1 MKKAQRW
8 FPLLSITWLLSA
20 ALAAAGDPAA
30 PPGMSAKDFGPP
42 WKVWFG
48 VYGPDGTKMG
58 AASAAFSQGS
68 DPANPVYKL
77 ELSASITAITME
89 RSQVLEFDGKPPFAL
104 RKGSAKFTQGAIS
117 KLVDLAGSAEG
128 LEATITEGGK
138 PRTKKIPGEYALGD
152 ALAAAHWLR
161 QQERKPGEKFISRE
175 LDLLEIKVEEVTLTV
190 RALKQT
196 QSHAVKLA
204 YYELGYDSSIHGDM
218 GVVNTGRDGQPLTTK
233 LAGQF
238 DLRSEPEGL
247 AKLAEYRSPFCLEI
261 LAKLDRPMGNL
272 KAAGGAVLEATGEAA
287 AKIPAGTRQ
296 AVAFNEQT
304 NTTELKLGAA
314 HSAPAKAT
322 PEEIQEH
329 LKASP
334 AYPIREAQVSTLA
347 KQAVGDAKTEQE
359 KVERLVVFVAG
370 FLSDRYSPSAVSV
383 AEIISSKKGDCGQ
396 RALLF
401 TTLARAAGL
410 AAREVFGLVY
420 QGDKLHAF
428 GAHAWSE
435 VVVDGIWTP
444 VDPTLKEADASTAR
458 ILLAPEEK
466 GLGPAQALAGRL
478 EFKLREVTP
487 AKQP

>member
-42 WKVWFG
+42 WKVWYG

-196 QSHAVKLA
+196 QSHAVQLA

-359 KVERLVVFVAG
+359 KVERLVVFCRGLPVRSLLALGRERRGNHLLQERRLRPARPALHHPCARGWPGRAG
-370 FLSDRYSPSAVSV
+370 SLRAGLPGRQAPRFRRARVERGRRRRNLDAGGSDVEGGGCEHGPHPPGARGERP
-383 AEIISSKKGDCGQ
+383 G
-396 RALLF
+396 
-401 TTLARAAGL
+401 ARAGSGGEAGIQI
-410 AAREVFGLVY
+410 A
-420 QGDKLHAF
+420 
-428 GAHAWSE
+428 
-435 VVVDGIWTP
+435 
-444 VDPTLKEADASTAR
+444 
-458 ILLAPEEK
+458 
-466 GLGPAQALAGRL
+466 
-478 EFKLREVTP
+478 
-487 AKQP
+487 